1 MLCQKNDTYKILV
14 EYLKKI
20 CGGSTYTFWVNFDSD
35 LDSVSS
41 FNPYAG
47 SNRKRSQVNLYG
59 ILSIILSFINPA
71 VSFLYLLMS

>member
-1 MLCQKNDTYKILV
+1 MLCQKNYTNKILV

-35 LDSVSS
+35 LDSVSPC
-41 FNPYAG
+41 NPYTE
-47 SNRKRSQVNLYG
+47 SNRNRSQVYLYR